1 MKKINYILIGVIL
14 MAFTGCGSN
23 DTEEKEVII
32 SQEKHIVEESS
43 PQNVEQG
50 KRPPALPKI

>member
-14 MAFTGCGSN
+14 MAFTGCGS
-23 DTEEKEVII
+23 EEKKVII

>member
-14 MAFTGCGSN
+14 MAFTGCGSE
-23 DTEEKEVII
+23 EEKEVII

-50 KRPPALPKI
+50 KTPPALPKI